1 MRIGVI
7 GAGVV
12 GALIARELCRYDVEV
27 HLFEREADVSFG
39 VSKANSGVIHGCFHE
54 QPGTIRARLCV
65 KGNALYERLSR
76 ELDFPLDRIGAH
88 VIAFNRVDE
97 ETLEQLRAQG
107 EEIRVPGLEII
118 NRDELLAREPRVSP
132 DARAALWSPTVG
144 IVDPWDI
151 AIAAVENAHD
161 NGLHL
166 HLQTEVTGI
175 RVDSGHVRGVVT
187 KCGEFQLDAVVNAA
201 GLFADR
207 VTQMAGLEPM
217 VIHPRRGEYIL
228 LDREKE
234 QPANSVLFPTP
245 TPTSKGIL
253 VLPTIDGNTLLGP
266 TALDI
271 PELNESAT
279 ITSRDGLKK
288 VIAGARRLVPSLDF
302 GLTIKTF
309 AGARPEPEGGEFVI
323 GATAV
328 RGFYQAAGMCSPGLT
343 AAPAVADYLAR
354 EIASDLGLTRNPA
367 FNPIRRAIPRFSELT
382 ADARDALIRKEPR
395 YGRIIC
401 RCNEVTEG
409 EIVEAIRRGART
421 IDGIKFRTH
430 AGFGRCQGG
439 FCTARIIAILSR
451 ELKIPP
457 EEVAVRRP
465 EDRIAVGRVRP

>member
-7 GAGVV
+7 GTGVV
-12 GALIARELCRYDVEV
+12 GTLIARELCRYDIEV
-27 HLFEREADVSFG
+27 HLFEREADVSCG
-39 VSKANSGVIHGCFHE
+39 VSKANSGVVHGCFHE
-54 QPGTIRARLCV
+54 QPGTTRAQLCV
-65 KGNALYERLSR
+65 AGNSLYEPLSR
-76 ELDFPLDRIGAH
+76 ELDFPFQRIGAH
-88 VIAFNRVDE
+88 VIAFSRADE

-107 EEIRVPGLEII
+107 EEIGVPDLEII
-118 NRDELLAREPRVSP
+118 DRDELLAREPRVSP
-132 DARAALWSPTVG
+132 GARAALWAPTVG

-151 AIAAVENAHD
+151 AIAAVENARD

-166 HLQTEVTGI
+166 HLQTEVTRIKVHTG
-175 RVDSGHVRGVVT
+175 RVHGVVT
-187 KCGEFQLDAVVNAA
+187 TGGEFQLDAVVNAA

-207 VTQMAGLEPM
+207 VTQMAGLEPLA
-217 VIHPRRGEYIL
+217 IHPRRGEYIL
-228 LDREKE
+228 LDKE
-234 QPANSVLFPTP
+234 ERQSARSVLFPTP

-266 TALDI
+266 TALDL
-271 PELNESAT
+271 PNLDERAT
-279 ITSRDGLKK
+279 TTSVDGLKQ
-288 VIAGARRLVPSLDF
+288 VIAGARKLVPSLDL

-309 AGARPEPEGGEFVI
+309 AGVRPEPEGGEFVI
-323 GATAV
+323 GATDV

-343 AAPAVADYLAR
+343 AAPAVANHLVR
-354 EIASDLGLTRNPA
+354 EIASDLGLTPNST
-367 FNPIRRAIPRFSELT
+367 FNPLRRAIPRFSELT
-382 ADARDALIRKEPR
+382 ADDRDALIRKDRR
-395 YGRIIC
+395 YGRIVC

-457 EEVAVRRP
+457 EAVTVRRSD
-465 EDRIAVGRVRP
+465 DRIVVGKVRP